1 MSGAVGSDTVDVHEL
16 LKGLAMLIDR
26 DDTDDLLEQLQ
37 KAAEDH
43 QRILERQAELIRRLR
58 AELKEMK
65 RE

>member
-1 MSGAVGSDTVDVHEL
+1 VAIPNAHSFQDMLRGV
-16 LKGLAMLIDR
+16 AMLADP

-65 RE
+65 RQ

>member
-1 MSGAVGSDTVDVHEL
+1 M
-16 LKGLAMLIDR
+16 LADP

-65 RE
+65 RQ